1 MATAHALILAGAP
14 VSAMKRDGATP
25 LDRAATDECR
35 DLLNHHASNLA
46 AATSD
51 PAALASAVQAHCV
64 DLTKELQ
71 TAVPATVPSLRAY
84 HRDPLFLWA
93 PPDAYAAVVAW
104 NRKAFTVQV
113 AVVSQLFQEISDDIA
128 GDIFEFLEPSM
139 SRTEWMHVATN
150 CSSPEARTWV
160 RSMMAAAVAVSD
172 VACFK

>member
-1 MATAHALILAGAP
+1 MGPTEIGGHGDRRAERAPWLAQLSG
-14 VSAMKRDGATP
+14 
-25 LDRAATDECR
+25 
-35 DLLNHHASNLA
+35 
-46 AATSD
+46 
-51 PAALASAVQAHCV
+51 
-64 DLTKELQ
+64 
-71 TAVPATVPSLRAY
+71 
-84 HRDPLFLWA
+84 A